1 MSPFLLPALIS
12 ALIAAAHILVGG
24 REVARP
30 LLQGQSLA
38 EVVTL
43 THYYC
48 WHLVSATL
56 IGIAAAFAYAALEA
70 DGYVLA
76 VFGTIYAGVF
86 CLWGLVLVLWKR
98 QRHVDMP
105 QWVLFAVLTASGLW
119 ALGA

>member
-1 MSPFLLPALIS
+1 
-12 ALIAAAHILVGG
+12 
-24 REVARP
+24 
-30 LLQGQSLA
+30 
-38 EVVTL
+38 
-43 THYYC
+43 
-48 WHLVSATL
+48 
-56 IGIAAAFAYAALEA
+56 
-70 DGYVLA
+70 LA